1 MEFFLI
7 SMIIMLFATSLVIS
21 YGNSIKIPG
30 ETGILLLLGVAGSV
44 PLLFLTL
51 NKSIETIGTTE
62 ALAGTFFWPGLVTI
76 VKNKRGTDPA
86 TPNNNKIPVSP
97 GILIEL
103 P

>member
-1 MEFFLI
+1 MEVIPVRIRDSAGI
-7 SMIIMLFATSLVIS
+7 SESDCIVRDPTVRDKTIVTRPGQKKVPASASVVPYFSIDLF
-21 YGNSIKIPG
+21 K
-30 ETGILLLLGVAGSV
+30 
-44 PLLFLTL
+44 
-51 NKSIETIGTTE
+51 
-62 ALAGTFFWPGLVTI
+62 

>member
-1 MEFFLI
+1 MTF
-7 SMIIMLFATSLVIS
+7 IIDMQGKIRGIHNSQMDPKGHIDLF
-21 YGNSIKIPG
+21 K
-30 ETGILLLLGVAGSV
+30 
-44 PLLFLTL
+44 
-51 NKSIETIGTTE
+51 
-62 ALAGTFFWPGLVTI
+62 